1 MAESKAQGKAK
12 RTKAKA
18 SRKTKTT
25 AKAKATAKRKAGA
38 ATGKRATGKRKAPAT
53 AARTGAAGAR
63 SRRTSSTR
71 GRGADV
77 PRDVLKS
84 VEDGQRAAVDAVRR
98 FIETVDRALPIR
110 ESRAAHTRRQEIVDS
125 AMEMADRLVQTQY
138 DLLRKAVR
146 SASRT
151 FGDSVKRR

>member
-1 MAESKAQGKAK
+1 MAETKAQGKAK

-18 SRKTKTT
+18 RKTKTT
-25 AKAKATAKRKAGA
+25 AKAKATAKRKA
-38 ATGKRATGKRKAPAT
+38 PAT
-53 AARTGAAGAR
+53 AARTSASTAR

-71 GRGADV
+71 GRAAEV

-110 ESRAAHTRRQEIVDS
+110 ESRATHSRRQEIVDS
-125 AMEMADRLVQTQY
+125 AMEMAERLVQTQY

-151 FGDSVKRR
+151 FGDSGKRR

>member
-1 MAESKAQGKAK
+1 MAETKAQGKAK
-12 RTKAKA
+12 RSKAKA
-18 SRKTKTT
+18 RKTKAT
-25 AKAKATAKRKAGA
+25 AKAKATAKRNAAG
-38 ATGKRATGKRKAPAT
+38 ATGKRAAAKRKAPAT
-53 AARTGAAGAR
+53 AARTSASRAG
-63 SRRTSSTR
+63 SRRTSR
-71 GRGADV
+71 PGGRAAEV

-110 ESRAAHTRRQEIVDS
+110 ESRATHSRRQEIVDS
-125 AMEMADRLVQTQY
+125 AMEMADKLVQTQY

-146 SASRT
+146 SAGRT

>member
-1 MAESKAQGKAK
+1 MAETKAQGTTK

-18 SRKTKTT
+18 RRKT
-25 AKAKATAKRKAGA
+25 KATAKPKAAAKRRAASATAKGA
-38 ATGKRATGKRKAPAT
+38 AVKRK
-53 AARTGAAGAR
+53 GAH
-63 SRRTSSTR
+63 STR
-71 GRGADV
+71 GRAAEV

-98 FIETVDRALPIR
+98 FIETVDRALPLR
-110 ESRAAHTRRQEIVDS
+110 ESRATRNRRQEIVDS

-146 SASRT
+146 SAGRT

>member
-1 MAESKAQGKAK
+1 MAETKAQGKAK
-12 RTKAKA
+12 RSKAKA
-18 SRKTKTT
+18 RKTKAT
-25 AKAKATAKRKAGA
+25 AKAKATAKRNAAG
-38 ATGKRATGKRKAPAT
+38 ATGKRAGAKRKAPAT
-53 AARTGAAGAR
+53 AARTSATRAG
-63 SRRTSSTR
+63 SRRTSSTG
-71 GRGADV
+71 GRAAEV

-110 ESRAAHTRRQEIVDS
+110 ESRATHSRRQEIVDS
-125 AMEMADRLVQTQY
+125 AMEMADKLVQTQY

-146 SASRT
+146 SAGRT

>member
-1 MAESKAQGKAK
+1 MRKGTIGDGRDQSPGQSETDQSQSEENQNDGQSESHGQ
-12 RTKAKA
+12 TQ
-18 SRKTKTT
+18 S
-25 AKAKATAKRKAGA
+25 AGD
-38 ATGKRATGKRKAPAT
+38 
-53 AARTGAAGAR
+53 
-63 SRRTSSTR
+63 R
-71 GRGADV
+71 GV

-110 ESRAAHTRRQEIVDS
+110 ESRATHSRRQEIVDS
-125 AMEMADRLVQTQY
+125 AMEMAERLVQTQY

-151 FGDSVKRR
+151 FGDSGKRR